1 MTKHAPAN
9 RLTRFSRPAGS
20 TVDYVQL
27 ERERADRME
36 ARAVKLLAERAQLVA
51 ALRTLQGRIDA
62 CELGPVNVI
71 GCDRADLI
79 AEECAVSRALLRSL
93 GEVQS

>member
-36 ARAVKLLAERAQLVA
+36 ARAVKLLAERAQLVD
-51 ALRTLQGRIDA
+51 ALREAMGDA
-62 CELGPVNVI
+62 GVS
-71 GCDRADLI
+71 
-79 AEECAVSRALLRSL
+79 AERVRKIQDALYTL
-93 GEVQS
+93 GEIE